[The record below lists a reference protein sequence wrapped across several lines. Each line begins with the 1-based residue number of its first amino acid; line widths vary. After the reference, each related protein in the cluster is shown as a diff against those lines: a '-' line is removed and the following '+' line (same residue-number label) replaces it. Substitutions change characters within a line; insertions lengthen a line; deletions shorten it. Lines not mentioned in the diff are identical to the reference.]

1 MAHIDYDKY
10 LRRLQAKRAD
20 SPYYK
25 AFRMQQAST
34 ALTQQSMDQQ
44 MRARLQSTGASAG
57 AIEQAHQGLQQSAL
71 ASTQSAW
78 GQMSTQEA
86 SRRDEIDSR
95 IDSLT
100 MAKEQQEAAERER
113 RQAGKNSLLK
123 GALQIGGAALGAA
136 VGSIVPGAGTMLGAK
151 IGAGLGGITGS
162 FVGGNGKLGT
172 NYVNP
177 EELMMGIQD
186 TAGSIAGAVTLKSQK
201 QSMGQLSELLS
212 AKRGT
217 MKSEDWAW
225 ISGMIGSGDIEGVI
239 EYLNKLGTGK
249 TGLYDINWNGGGSQH
264 G

>member
-1 MAHIDYDKY
+1 MAKIDYDKY

-25 AFRMQQAST
+25 AFRMQQANT
-34 ALTQQSMDQQ
+34 ALTQQSLDQQ
-44 MRARLQSTGASAG
+44 MRARLQSNGASAG
-57 AIEQAHQGLQQSAL
+57 AIEQAHQSLQQSAL
-71 ASTQSAW
+71 GSMHSAF
-78 GQMSTQEA
+78 GEMSVREDQ
-86 SRRDEIDSR
+86 RRSEIDSR

-113 RQAGKNSLLK
+113 KQAGKNSLLK
-123 GALQIGGAALGAA
+123 GALQIGGAALGGI
-136 VGSIVPGAGTMLGAK
+136 VGSIGGPGGAMLGAK

-186 TAGSIAGAVTLKSQK
+186 TAGSIAGAMTLASQK
-201 QSMGQLSELLS
+201 QSMGKLSELLS

-217 MKSEDWAW
+217 MKSEDWSW
-225 ISGMIGSGDIEGVI
+225 ISGLIGTGDIEGVI

-249 TGLYDINWNGGGSQH
+249 TGLYDINWNGGGAQH